1 MNIGNQ
7 LGKLKKS
14 DQFCIYLRKSRAD
27 AEAEKLGEG
36 ETLARHE
43 RILTELA
50 VKLGLP
56 IGKIYRELVSGE
68 TISARKEIQSMI
80 NDCYAGMW
88 KGILVVEVT
97 RLSRG
102 NQGDAQTIMDCLR
115 YSNNKKLKFHILF
128 IIWAPDNIVCFGWSD
143 DQNTIIIIGIS

>member
-1 MNIGNQ
+1 MNI
-7 LGKLKKS
+7 GKLKKS

-56 IGKIYRELVSGE
+56 IGKIYRELVSG
-68 TISARKEIQSMI
+68 
-80 NDCYAGMW
+80 N
-88 KGILVVEVT
+88 
-97 RLSRG
+97 LSR
-102 NQGDAQTIMDCLR
+102 R
-115 YSNNKKLKFHILF
+115 SYK
-128 IIWAPDNIVCFGWSD
+128 IISWKPRGCTNHHGLPTVF
-143 DQNTIIIIGIS
+143 Q